1 MAQNYK
7 RHARGGSFKRDNI
20 GDGGLSE
27 YRRQQGEIIDS
38 LKLQQARTDEYSK
51 EYLSATKGV
60 DQKEAE
66 NFMWDYR
73 PVVFQLDD
81 GTWIIPMCDDEGNNG
96 GALAVGPDETLPV
109 LRGDD

>member
-1 MAQNYK
+1 MK
-7 RHARGGSFKRDNI
+7 KSTVKHW
-20 GDGGLSE
+20 
-27 YRRQQGEIIDS
+27 
-38 LKLQQARTDEYSK
+38 TDKANEFLLGK
-51 EYLSATKGV
+51 QIVEVRYLNN
-60 DQKEAE
+60 KEAE
-66 NFMWDYR
+66 NFMCDDR

>member
-1 MAQNYK
+1 MEK
-7 RHARGGSFKRDNI
+7 NI
-20 GDGGLSE
+20 T
-27 YRRQQGEIIDS
+27 
-38 LKLQQARTDEYSK
+38 KVWTDKANELLLGK
-51 EYLSATKGV
+51 QITEVRYLN
-60 DQKEAE
+60 QKEAE

-96 GALAVGPDETLPV
+96 GVLAVGPDKILPV